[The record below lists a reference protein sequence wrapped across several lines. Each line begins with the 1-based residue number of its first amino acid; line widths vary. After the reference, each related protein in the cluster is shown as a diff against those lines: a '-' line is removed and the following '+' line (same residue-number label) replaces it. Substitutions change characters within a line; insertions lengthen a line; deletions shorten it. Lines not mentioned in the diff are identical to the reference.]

1 VRSRRTFSPFAGSA
15 RRPIA
20 AILATFALSSAVT
33 VGLSIW
39 ATSRSEHRA
48 AVLQI
53 AARQRTLAERYVK
66 EVLLV
71 RSGVAADPAATATDL
86 RESADALLDG
96 GLAPAVNGDD
106 DETVISGASD
116 AAVRGELEQERRL
129 VHDLTATG
137 SAILAGRP
145 MPPAEAAHERIA
157 TTDPIARL
165 RILSDLTSNVALN
178 TARTIAANADR
189 SLGGL
194 IVIQIGL
201 GVAGLTV
208 SLLLALALVA
218 ATRRRTAHFRSIV
231 SASTD
236 LVFVFGDGRCR
247 YVSDSVTTTAGARPA
262 DMLDDSYARF
272 VHPDDLDA
280 VRMAA
285 TRARPAQLVF
295 RMSNQFDE
303 WRHLEAHVSDLRGDR
318 HVRGVVMNARDIS
331 ERVRLEEELTH
342 QAYHDGLTGVANR
355 ALFRDRLD
363 QALAIAARTRA
374 SFSVLVVDLDSFKAV
389 NDSLGHDAGDELLSA
404 VARRFEDALR
414 PGDTIARFGGDEF
427 GLLLDG
433 AGEDQAV
440 EVAQRLLSRLSE
452 PLEVA
457 GRQLSLGASIGVALH
472 PRDGEDADELVRRA
486 DVAMYAAKEAGRGRV
501 ETFRHEL
508 GRELGESLGL
518 EHELRQALH
527 RREFRVHYQPNVDLA
542 TGEIVGVEALVRWTS
557 PSRGPVPPSQFIPV
571 AEATGLILPLGEL
584 VLREACRQTAD
595 WQRRGL
601 LPQRFVTWVNVSPR
615 QLVGS
620 AMTALVRD
628 ALALADLTPDRLGLE
643 VTETAIVARGAASEN
658 ARTEL
663 QRLHDWG
670 VQLAVDDFG
679 TGFSSLGQLRHF
691 PVDVIK
697 VDRTFVQG
705 VGVDPKDAAITANV
719 VSLAHALGLVAIA
732 EGIESAEQLLAM
744 RRLGCDLAQGFVFA
758 RPAPA
763 ADIEVLLAG
772 GQPLTE
778 AA

>member
-1 VRSRRTFSPFAGSA
+1 VRSGRSFSPFAGAA

-20 AILATFALSSAVT
+20 AILATFALSSAIT

-39 ATSRSEHRA
+39 ATSRSQHRA
-48 AVLQI
+48 AVLEI

-71 RSGVAADPAATATDL
+71 RSGAAADPATTATDL
-86 RESADALLDG
+86 RVSADALLDG

-106 DETVISGASD
+106 DDTKLTGATDPTVRA
-116 AAVRGELEQERRL
+116 ELQQERRL

-137 SAILAGRP
+137 GAILAGRP
-145 MPPAEAAHERIA
+145 LPAADTAHERISA
-157 TTDPIARL
+157 TNPIDRL
-165 RILSDLTSNVALN
+165 RILSDLTSNTALN
-178 TARTIAANADR
+178 TARTIAANADQ

-194 IVIQIGL
+194 IMIQIGL

-236 LVFVFGDGRCR
+236 LVFVFGHGRCR
-247 YVSDSVTTTAGARPA
+247 YVSDSVSATAGAKPE
-262 DMLDDSYARF
+262 DMLDEGFTRF

-285 TRARPAQLVF
+285 VRARPAELVF
-295 RMSNQFDE
+295 RMSNHFDE

-318 HVRGVVMNARDIS
+318 HVRGVVMNARDVS
-331 ERVRLEEELTH
+331 ERFRLEEELTH

-363 QALAIAARTRA
+363 QAIAIAARTRA
-374 SFSVLVVDLDSFKAV
+374 SFAVLVVDLDGFKTV
-389 NDSLGHDAGDELLSA
+389 NDSLGHDAGDELLTT

-433 AGEDQAV
+433 AGEEQAV
-440 EVAQRLLSRLSE
+440 EVGRRLLGRLSD
-452 PLEVA
+452 PVEVA
-457 GRQLSLGASIGVALH
+457 GRQLSLGASIGVAVH
-472 PRDGEDADELVRRA
+472 PRDGEDAEDLVRRA

-508 GRELGESLGL
+508 ARELGESLGL
-518 EHELRQALH
+518 EHELRQALQGG
-527 RREFRVHYQPNVDLA
+527 ELRVHYQPEVDL
-542 TGEIVGVEALVRWTS
+542 TTNEIVGVEALLRWTS

-571 AEATGLILPLGEL
+571 AEATGLILPVGEL

-595 WQRRGL
+595 WARRGL
-601 LPQRFVTWVNVSPR
+601 LPEEFVTWVNVSQR

-620 AMTALVRD
+620 GMTALVRQV
-628 ALALADLTPDRLGLE
+628 LEETGLPPTRLGLE
-643 VTETAIVARGAASEN
+643 VTETAIVAKGSASEH
-658 ARTEL
+658 ARVEL
-663 QRLHDWG
+663 QRLHEWG
-670 VQLAVDDFG
+670 VRLAVDDFG
-679 TGFSSLGQLRHF
+679 TGFSSLGQLKHF

-705 VGVDPKDAAITANV
+705 VAVDRKDAAITANV
-719 VSLAHALGLVAIA
+719 VNLAHVLGLVAIA
-732 EGIESAEQLLAM
+732 EGIESADQLLSM
-744 RRLGCDLAQGFVFA
+744 RRLGCDLAQGYVFA

-763 ADIEVLLAG
+763 ADIEALLMG

>member
-1 VRSRRTFSPFAGSA
+1 
-15 RRPIA
+15 
-20 AILATFALSSAVT
+20 
-33 VGLSIW
+33 
-39 ATSRSEHRA
+39 
-48 AVLQI
+48 
-53 AARQRTLAERYVK
+53 
-66 EVLLV
+66 
-71 RSGVAADPAATATDL
+71 
-86 RESADALLDG
+86 
-96 GLAPAVNGDD
+96 
-106 DETVISGASD
+106 
-116 AAVRGELEQERRL
+116 
-129 VHDLTATG
+129 
-137 SAILAGRP
+137 
-145 MPPAEAAHERIA
+145 
-157 TTDPIARL
+157 
-165 RILSDLTSNVALN
+165 
-178 TARTIAANADR
+178 
-189 SLGGL
+189 
-194 IVIQIGL
+194 
-201 GVAGLTV
+201 
-208 SLLLALALVA
+208 
-218 ATRRRTAHFRSIV
+218 
-231 SASTD
+231 
-236 LVFVFGDGRCR
+236 
-247 YVSDSVTTTAGARPA
+247 
-262 DMLDDSYARF
+262 
-272 VHPDDLDA
+272 
-280 VRMAA
+280 
-285 TRARPAQLVF
+285 
-295 RMSNQFDE
+295 
-303 WRHLEAHVSDLRGDR
+303 
-318 HVRGVVMNARDIS
+318 
-331 ERVRLEEELTH
+331 
-342 QAYHDGLTGVANR
+342 
-355 ALFRDRLD
+355 
-363 QALAIAARTRA
+363 
-374 SFSVLVVDLDSFKAV
+374 VLVVDLDSFKAV
-389 NDSLGHDAGDELLSA
+389 NDSFGHDAGDELLSA

-457 GRQLSLGASIGVALH
+457 GRQLSLGASIGIALH

-744 RRLGCDLAQGFVFA
+744 RRLGCDLGQGFVFA

-763 ADIEVLLAG
+763 ADIEALLAG